1 MRVRFWGTR
10 GSIPVALTTA
20 DIRDKL
26 ARALVAASGRRFDS
40 YGQVVGLRARWGQVL
55 HVKTRPADALRR
67 KGKGI
72 EGGDD
77 SVTPAGPG
85 PAAGQQTGRDN
96 NENDSL
102 NHSLEDTLPS
112 WPRKRAHGR
121 ETRSRRS
128 PSRAIGG
135 AALGAQWSSCSESRT
150 AA

>member
-1 MRVRFWGTR
+1 
-10 GSIPVALTTA
+10 
-20 DIRDKL
+20 
-26 ARALVAASGRRFDS
+26 
-40 YGQVVGLRARWGQVL
+40 RARRGQVL
-55 HVKTRPADALRR
+55 NVKTRPADALRR

-121 ETRSRRS
+121 ETHSRRS
-128 PSRAIGG
+128 PSR
-135 AALGAQWSSCSESRT
+135 STRSCSPAPVRT
-150 AA
+150 VVRAVRRKPRRRP